1 MLGLSLHARDIVNLD
16 IAVLTDGKRCLYT
29 GHYKLRHL
37 SAEEGKAYSTQDSA
51 DQDNSALTE
60 GKNCPYV
67 KHCKPGQL
75 STNGR

>member
-37 SAEEGKAYSTQDSA
+37 SAEEGKAYSTQDSVN
-51 DQDNSALTE
+51 QDNSALTE
-60 GKNCPYV
+60 GKGCPYAR
-67 KHCKPGQL
+67 HCKPGQL
-75 STNGR
+75 STKGR

>member
-37 SAEEGKAYSTQDSA
+37 SAEEGKAYSTQDSVN
-51 DQDNSALTE
+51 QDNSALTE
-60 GKNCPYV
+60 GNVCPYTGNY
-67 KHCKPGQL
+67 KPGQI